1 MAEYSKSRIQADA
14 AFLETQT
21 QFLSRDRI
29 ISKSD
34 TVNQA
39 RDANTARLKA
49 QRLDKEALD
58 RATSAA
64 APPPRRAPRKSI
76 KGS

>member
-64 APPPRRAPRKSI
+64 APPRPAPRKSI

>member
-14 AFLETQT
+14 AFLETQS
-21 QFLSRDRI
+21 QFLSRERI

-58 RATSAA
+58 RATSVAA
-64 APPPRRAPRKSI
+64 PPRRAPRKSI
-76 KGS
+76 KRS